1 MLALTIYISSSLVL
15 GIVCLG
21 LAGVS
26 VKLYLDLRKLRH
38 NKSPQDD
45 VKVVCGLEH
54 GRKYILIHKTVGRM
68 GVYKFD
74 SMNSIDGF
82 IRGEPNFNESGEV
95 HWSLWDSEGCT
106 SRYLRSDLTI
116 KEN

>member
-38 NKSPQDD
+38 DKPPQ
-45 VKVVCGLEH
+45 VVCGLEH
-54 GRKYILIHKTVGRM
+54 GRKYILIHKTDGCL

-74 SMNSIDGF
+74 SMRTNAF
-82 IRGEPNFNESGEV
+82 IRNEYNFNESGEV
-95 HWSLWDSEGCT
+95 HWTLWDSEGCN
-106 SRYLRSDLTI
+106 SRCLRSDLTI